1 MRSDTPHIEVLHD
14 RNTGKYSI
22 AVSCGADRIF
32 IRDEPIL
39 ADAIQIAQRAANDLG
54 IKVIEKVM

>member
-1 MRSDTPHIEVLHD
+1 MRKTETHIEISQN
-14 RNTGKYSI
+14 RTTGTFVI
-22 AVSCGADRIF
+22 AVVRGADWVF

-39 ADAIQIAQRAANDLG
+39 ADAVQIAQRAANDLG

>member
-1 MRSDTPHIEVLHD
+1 MPNTIAHIEVLHD
-14 RNTGKYSI
+14 RNTGKYAI
-22 AVSCGADRIF
+22 AVACGVDRIF

-39 ADAIQIAQRAANDLG
+39 ADALQIAQRAANDLG